1 MPCVKQNN
9 IPQVPKGRE
18 DLAERVREVL
28 KCQAF
33 PMGYMSQDKI
43 DAINTL
49 LDDCGG
55 WQNLTLIQQSQIRV
69 ICKEAGDASKAE
81 D

>member
-33 PMGYMSQDKI
+33 WDSHYKVMD
-43 DAINTL
+43 
-49 LDDCGG
+49 
-55 WQNLTLIQQSQIRV
+55 
-69 ICKEAGDASKAE
+69 
-81 D
+81 